1 MGAEHIIVMI
11 SRSIHDIPYYCV
23 IPCIYPTYK
32 SEICTVCE
40 GVEVLNDV
48 EIPGGNGL
56 TCELFVFS
64 FASLE
69 ASPDQCVGAQ
79 LIAQSICC
87 PSPPPS
93 PLASPCKFC
102 DGREVLND
110 VEIPGL
116 DGATCGLVAVGAMTF
131 EETSEECI
139 GLALVEL
146 ACCAEEAVST
156 SSPTLESPSSDVSES
171 SGVTAVP
178 LSSVVALATTVAVV
192 VIA

>member
-1 MGAEHIIVMI
+1 M
-11 SRSIHDIPYYCV
+11 
-23 IPCIYPTYK
+23 
-32 SEICTVCE
+32 
-40 GVEVLNDV
+40 NDV

-56 TCELFVFS
+56 TCELFVYS

-87 PSPPPS
+87 PSPPSS
-93 PLASPCKFC
+93 PLASPCKLC

-156 SSPTLESPSSDVSES
+156 RCVVSYQ
-171 SGVTAVP
+171 VKVNP
-178 LSSVVALATTVAVV
+178 KSVA
-192 VIA
+192 IS